1 MPDLTPWLQEWPWRP
16 GRLDVR
22 RATGADGRLLLQVR
36 IEMGF
41 VQMEADGRPDGQ
53 GFLNAPSALAW
64 FEGEGVAQSIDTA
77 HVSALTTL

>member
-41 VQMEADGRPDGQ
+41 VPTIEGSQLTLSGADNLVLVYLRDPFIAVQ
-53 GFLNAPSALAW
+53 AAPKP
-64 FEGEGVAQSIDTA
+64 
-77 HVSALTTL
+77 